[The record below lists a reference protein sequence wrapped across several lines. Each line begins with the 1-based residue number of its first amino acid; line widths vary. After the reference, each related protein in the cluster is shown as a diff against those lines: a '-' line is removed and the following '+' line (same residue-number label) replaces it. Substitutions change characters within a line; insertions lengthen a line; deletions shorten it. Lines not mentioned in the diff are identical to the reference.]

1 MKNYETW
8 KEVKSSLKISKQQ
21 KAEIKLEE
29 ELIQA
34 TINARNAKN
43 LSQRDLS
50 KLTSIPQSTIARI
63 ETGNVSPKIETLN
76 KLLIAMGYRLK
87 IVEIDD

>member
-34 TINARNAKN
+34 TINARNSKN